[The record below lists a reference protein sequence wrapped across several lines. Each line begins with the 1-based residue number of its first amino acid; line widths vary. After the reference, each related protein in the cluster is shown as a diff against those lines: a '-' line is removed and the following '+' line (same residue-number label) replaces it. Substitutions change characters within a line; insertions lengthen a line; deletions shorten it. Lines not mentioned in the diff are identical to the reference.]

1 MRWAQ
6 EVPTRYHIGTTDRVS
21 SPVLPSETPG
31 RLQQTLSDRLWTRPQ
46 ASVWKPDRGRK
57 RADDKR
63 SEGQRVRKSAPEE
76 ATPKEGPKSWEIRRK
91 RKKRLRVGEPDG
103 SKMS

>member
-1 MRWAQ
+1 M
-6 EVPTRYHIGTTDRVS
+6 
-21 SPVLPSETPG
+21 LPSETPG
-31 RLQQTLSDRLWTRPQ
+31 RLQHCLIDFGQDQQ
-46 ASVWKPDRGRK
+46 ASVWKPDKGR

-63 SEGQRVRKSAPEE
+63 SKGQRVRKSAPEE

-91 RKKRLRVGEPDG
+91 KKKRLKVGEPDG